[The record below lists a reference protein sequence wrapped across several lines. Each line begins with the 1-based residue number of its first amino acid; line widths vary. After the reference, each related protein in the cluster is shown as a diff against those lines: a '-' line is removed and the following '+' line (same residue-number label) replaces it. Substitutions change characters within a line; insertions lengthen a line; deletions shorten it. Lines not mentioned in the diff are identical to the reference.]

1 MKLSEITRILAKA
14 GLQPLSRDQL
24 LELAGTEAGKRFEA
38 ALVGYDAGDRH
49 CRDELEATVRVL
61 DAKNRATLQRIG
73 GQLPVDQ
80 LVALAVREQ
89 SRFFD
94 ALDAIEKW
102 TPRAAAARGY
112 LIELG
117 AAAGLPVATS
127 AAPVPAPT
135 APASPSA
142 SADPPYYNFPIFGSS
157 GALCIA
163 EATTRAGRQHTI
175 NIEGAVV
182 LAAGGGRKA
191 YDWPNKIVV
200 QLTVQEAY
208 QVLAL
213 LENKIRSLRFDG
225 HGREHDKS
233 LQIEFQDSHYFFRL
247 IQRARAAVAVQ
258 VRAVDSLP
266 IVSLLYKQLLR
277 NQDHLRVEDIR
288 AMVDRMVQMTSA
300 R

>member
-1 MKLSEITRILAKA
+1 MKLSEITRILAEA
-14 GLQPLSRDQL
+14 GLQPLSRDEL

-38 ALVGYDAGDRH
+38 ALVSYGAGDRR

-61 DAKNRATLQRIG
+61 DAKTRATLQRIG
-73 GQLPVDQ
+73 GQLPIDQ
-80 LVALAVREQ
+80 LVALALREQ

-94 ALDAIEKW
+94 ALDAIEKR

-127 AAPVPAPT
+127 AAAPAPT
-135 APASPSA
+135 ASASA

-182 LAAGGGRKA
+182 LAGGGGGRKA

-208 QVLAL
+208 QLLAL
-213 LENKIRSLRFDG
+213 LENKVRSLRFDG

-247 IQRARAAVAVQ
+247 IQRGRAAVAVQ
-258 VRAVDSLP
+258 VRPVDSLP

-277 NQDHLRVEDIR
+277 NQEHMRIDDIR
-288 AMVDRMVQMTSA
+288 VMVDRMVQMTTA